1 MRVQAGE
8 KRRAIDGLQIQRSRA
23 AQNRVGSEW
32 FLHSKVKPLKQ
43 FTVGPALLAFARTVE
58 HGSFAAAART
68 MNQSPAALGQNVA
81 RLEDFLGV
89 RLLNR
94 TTRTMSLTPE
104 GRMLIERARGPLN
117 EIEEIS
123 RIFEERRG
131 KVSGPLRVSAPVGV
145 ARHQLVPLIARFAA
159 LHPAVHI
166 ELDASDEVRDFAEG
180 AIDVSLRIL
189 RPQDSSVIARP
200 ITTLQALT
208 LASPAYLKAA
218 GVPAEPRDLIQHRCI
233 GYRYSGT
240 GRIAD
245 LHFRAGGKDVTMAF
259 QPTLIVN
266 DVEAACEL
274 AASGLGIVQ
283 PPSNYAAH
291 YLKSQ
296 QLVQVLSRFAATPWR
311 VYLCYPNRSKLPLR
325 VRAFIE
331 FARDHLKHAS
341 ALTGFDDKPRA
352 RRSSR

>member
-1 MRVQAGE
+1 M
-8 KRRAIDGLQIQRSRA
+8 
-23 AQNRVGSEW
+23 
-32 FLHSKVKPLKQ
+32 KQ

-81 RLEDFLGV
+81 RLEHFLGV

-104 GRMLIERARGPLN
+104 GRILIERARGPLG

-131 KVSGPLRVSAPVGV
+131 KVAGPLRVSAPVGV

-159 LHPAVHI
+159 LHPGVQI

-180 AIDVSLRIL
+180 ATDVSLRIL

-208 LASPAYLKAA
+208 LASPDYLKSA
-218 GVPAEPRDLIQHRCI
+218 GVPTEPRELMQHRCI
-233 GYRYSGT
+233 GYRYSGS

-245 LHFRAGGKDVTMAF
+245 LHFRIGGKDVALAF

-283 PPSNYAAH
+283 PPSNYAAY
-291 YLKSQ
+291 YLKNRH
-296 QLVQVLSRFAATPWR
+296 LVQVLSRFAATPWR
-311 VYLCYPNRSKLPLR
+311 VYICYPNRSRLPLR

-331 FARDHLKHAS
+331 FARDHLKHTS

-352 RRSSR
+352 RRSAR